1 MPKQIM
7 MAKGIN
13 LAKSTILIDLA
24 HAIFT
29 WDIWVQMCSD
39 KTKKKKLNISM
50 FKIPCKIGIAL
61 LGLF

>member
-29 WDIWVQMCSD
+29 SEIFECKCVA
-39 KTKKKKLNISM
+39 TK
-50 FKIPCKIGIAL
+50 
-61 LGLF
+61 LF